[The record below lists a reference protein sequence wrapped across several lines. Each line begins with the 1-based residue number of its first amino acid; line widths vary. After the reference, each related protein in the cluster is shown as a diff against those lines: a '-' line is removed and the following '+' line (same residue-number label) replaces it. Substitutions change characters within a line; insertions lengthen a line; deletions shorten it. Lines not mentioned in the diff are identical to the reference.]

1 MTRSASHTP
10 TVQIVV
16 NGNPRQV
23 PAGTSVAAALAQQPP
38 GTTRTSVTGE
48 ARAPLC
54 GMGVCHECRVRIQ
67 GRIRLACQTVCA
79 EGMAIDTDAGTAP
92 GSATRCP

>member
-1 MTRSASHTP
+1 MTRPASRIP

-16 NGNPRQV
+16 NGIPRKV

-48 ARAPLC
+48 LRAPLC

-92 GSATRCP
+92 GSATPCR

>member
-1 MTRSASHTP
+1 MTRSARHTP

-16 NGNPRQV
+16 NGIHRQV

-67 GRIRLACQTVCA
+67 GRIRLSCQTVCA

-92 GSATRCP
+92 GSAMPCP

>member
-16 NGNPRQV
+16 NGVPRQV

-38 GTTRTSVTGE
+38 GTTRASVTGE

-79 EGMAIDTDAGTAP
+79 EGMAIDTDAGTAR
-92 GSATRCP
+92 GSATPCP

>member
-1 MTRSASHTP
+1 MTASSAALVH
-10 TVQIVV
+10 IVV
-16 NGNPRQV
+16 NGTPLLV
-23 PAGTSVAAALAQQPP
+23 PAGTSVAAALAQQAL

-92 GSATRCP
+92 GSAMPCP

>member
-1 MTRSASHTP
+1 MTSKSTA
-10 TVQIVV
+10 VQIVV
-16 NGNPRQV
+16 NGIPRQV

-54 GMGVCHECRVRIQ
+54 GMGVCHECRVRIH
-67 GRIRLACQTVCA
+67 GRTRLACQTVCT
-79 EGMAIDTDAGTAP
+79 EGLQIHTDVGTAP
-92 GSATRCP
+92 GSAKPCP

>member
-1 MTRSASHTP
+1 MTRSAPHTL

-16 NGNPRQV
+16 NGIPRQV

-38 GTTRTSVTGE
+38 GTTRTSVAGE
-48 ARAPLC
+48 PRAPLC

-92 GSATRCP
+92 GSATPCP

>member
-1 MTRSASHTP
+1 MTSTP
-10 TVQIVV
+10 NTPRTVQIAV
-16 NGNPRQV
+16 NGVPQQV

-38 GTTRTSVTGE
+38 GTTRTSVSGE

-79 EGMAIDTDAGTAP
+79 EGMAINTDAGTAP
-92 GSATRCP
+92 GSATPCP

>member
-1 MTRSASHTP
+1 MTRPASHTP

-38 GTTRTSVTGE
+38 GTTRTSVTGH

-79 EGMAIDTDAGTAP
+79 EGMAIETDAGTAS
-92 GSATRCP
+92 GSAMSCP

>member
-1 MTRSASHTP
+1 MTRPASHTP

-16 NGNPRQV
+16 NRIPRQV

-67 GRIRLACQTVCA
+67 GRIRLACQTVCV

-92 GSATRCP
+92 GSTAPCP

>member
-1 MTRSASHTP
+1 MKRSASHTQ

-16 NGNPRQV
+16 NGIPRQV

-38 GTTRTSVTGE
+38 GTTRTSVAGE
-48 ARAPLC
+48 PRAPLC

-79 EGMAIDTDAGTAP
+79 VGTAIDTDAGTAP
-92 GSATRCP
+92 GSATPCP

>member
-1 MTRSASHTP
+1 MTRPASHTP

-38 GTTRTSVTGE
+38 GTTRSSVTGE

-92 GSATRCP
+92 GSATPCP

>member
-1 MTRSASHTP
+1 MTHPASRTL

-16 NGNPRQV
+16 NGIPRQV

-54 GMGVCHECRVRIQ
+54 GMGMCHECRVRIQ

-92 GSATRCP
+92 GSAMPCP

>member
-1 MTRSASHTP
+1 MTRSAPHTL
-10 TVQIVV
+10 TVQIVA
-16 NGNPRQV
+16 NGIPRQV

-38 GTTRTSVTGE
+38 GTTRTSVSGE

-54 GMGVCHECRVRIQ
+54 GIGVCHECRVRIQ

-92 GSATRCP
+92 GSATPCP